1 MTLKML
7 REKIEDIFFNWI
19 EIIVN
24 HPLTEHHWK
33 VYDTLSDIIKYHI
46 CVHIILSPFTNCFLF
61 YKTFQ
66 MKDRVT
72 KFEKF
77 IKENEAKRRRAIQ
90 KYQNEVKLREQKSTE
105 CTMLSEELEKVTS
118 RSAILLFNHISPNIL
133 NSYAAGGLF
142 GQYKSMQKTWKM
154 AETLAKGYSSESA
167 QRELSN
173 EYQHDRV

>member
-1 MTLKML
+1 
-7 REKIEDIFFNWI
+7 
-19 EIIVN
+19 
-24 HPLTEHHWK
+24 
-33 VYDTLSDIIKYHI
+33 
-46 CVHIILSPFTNCFLF
+46 
-61 YKTFQ
+61 

-118 RSAILLFNHISPNIL
+118 RSAFLLFNHISPTYPNPH
-133 NSYAAGGLF
+133 AAGGLF
-142 GQYKSMQKTWKM
+142 GQYKYETKNMKLT
-154 AETLAKGYSSESA
+154 ETLANEYSSESA

-173 EYQHDRV
+173 GYQQDRV